1 MESQIRAEITFM
13 ALILIVV
20 VRRAKSVGMNQWRTD
35 MFEWSIVDVDAA
47 YLQKLQ
53 DDLAEYQRIGSV
65 EEFMQLKSETN
76 IVHCIDCIHRYDLFC
91 PMAHEIEF
99 DDDGY
104 LEYDIYENTE
114 DDWFCCFGEKCD
126 D

>member
-1 MESQIRAEITFM
+1 
-13 ALILIVV
+13 
-20 VRRAKSVGMNQWRTD
+20 

-65 EEFMQLKSETN
+65 DEFMQLKSENN
-76 IVHCIDCIHRYDLFC
+76 IVHCRYCVHRYDLFC
-91 PMAHEIEF
+91 PMAHEIEI

-104 LEYDIYENTE
+104 LEYDISENTE
-114 DDWFCCFGEKCD
+114 DDWFCCFGEKYD
-126 D
+126 V